1 MRIPRILAALAGLT
15 LMTGAAAYA
24 QTQSTGPIDQSTNRV
39 YGYVDLR
46 TGAFHPGRSQADA
59 TPDSTVTLKTF
70 TGTIEAKI
78 TITISSATAAKM
90 PKGSTILCDLQSES
104 FVDGSDYEEVAAAAA
119 TISGDTATCTVNLPY
134 SWTGNSAGTTSAY
147 YFEGSYKITATYAPS
162 ATQPL
167 TDYNI
172 IRQTT
177 GPLETS
183 GAVTAIPI
191 PASGTTTSFSIDAT
205 I

>member
-1 MRIPRILAALAGLT
+1 MQISPILAALAGFT
-15 LMTGAAAYA
+15 LITGAAALA
-24 QTQSTGPIDQSTNRV
+24 QSTSTDPIDHGNNRV

-59 TPDSTVTLKTF
+59 TPEATVTLKTF

-78 TITISSATAAKM
+78 TITISAATAAKM
-90 PKGSTILCDLQSES
+90 PKGSTILCDLQGTA
-104 FVDGSDYEEVAAAAA
+104 FVDGSDYEEVAASSA

-134 SWTGNSAGTTSAY
+134 SWTGNSAGTSSSY
-147 YFEGSYKITATYAPS
+147 YFDGTYKVTASYAPS

-167 TDYNI
+167 TDFNV

-177 GPLETS
+177 GPLMKSGTS
-183 GAVTAIPI
+183 VIPI
-191 PASGTTTSFSIDAT
+191 PADGTTTLFTVDAT